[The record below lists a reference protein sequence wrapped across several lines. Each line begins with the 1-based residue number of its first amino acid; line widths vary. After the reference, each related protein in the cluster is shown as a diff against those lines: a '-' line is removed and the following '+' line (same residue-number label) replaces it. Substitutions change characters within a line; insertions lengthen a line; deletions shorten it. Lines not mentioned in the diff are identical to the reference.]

1 LKVSVVDTGYT
12 GAIGMPRCDPN
23 IKLALAQMLND
34 ASSEETGP
42 AENSD
47 NVSLIHLLA
56 QAGTKSSRSDL
67 VIRSARGFD
76 CARP

>member
-12 GAIGMPRCDPN
+12 GAVWTPRCDPN

-34 ASSEETGP
+34 ASSEETDP

-47 NVSLIHLLA
+47 NVSFHHLLA
-56 QAGTKSSRSDL
+56 
-67 VIRSARGFD
+67 
-76 CARP
+76 

>member
-1 LKVSVVDTGYT
+1 LKLSVVDIGYT

-47 NVSLIHLLA
+47 QCFSSPS
-56 QAGTKSSRSDL
+56 AGASWYK
-67 VIRSARGFD
+67 VE
-76 CARP
+76 PK

>member
-1 LKVSVVDTGYT
+1 
-12 GAIGMPRCDPN
+12 MPRCDPN

-34 ASSEETGP
+34 ASSKETGP
-42 AENSD
+42 AENSAMF
-47 NVSLIHLLA
+47 LLLHLLA

-76 CARP
+76 SARP

>member
-1 LKVSVVDTGYT
+1 
-12 GAIGMPRCDPN
+12 MPRCDPN

-47 NVSLIHLLA
+47 NVSLHHLQA
-56 QAGTKSSRSDL
+56 QAGTRSIGK
-67 VIRSARGFD
+67 VI
-76 CARP
+76 